1 MEKDNEKIFIVS
13 LLTRANLRVLSRI
26 CKIGESISYMSYRDI
41 GEILGMSY
49 ENVRYHLK
57 LWKKMGL

>member
-26 CKIGESISYMSYRDI
+26 CKIGESISYMSYPGYRRNI
-41 GEILGMSY
+41 RHEL
-49 ENVRYHLK
+49 
-57 LWKKMGL
+57 